1 MSHFEFIAV
10 LLSIVF
16 GLAIANLLS
25 GVLQA
30 FLRRELTDTRVAWSI
45 LVANVLL
52 VDWWVFI
59 QWSDH
64 TDWRFHEFL
73 YLAIWA
79 TVHYLLAVALFPYK
93 FLSDYSERLQQRF
106 VLVALIIVAIMDAGE
121 KVVLGDLLNPWYY
134 PFIIVFI
141 ISFATLPLLIAKDW
155 AMRFSGWVLAVG
167 LLVWSL
173 VARSSLEEL
182 IG

>member
-1 MSHFEFIAV
+1 MSKFEFIAV

-45 LVANVLL
+45 LVANILL
-52 VDWWVFI
+52 VDWWVFFK
-59 QWSDH
+59 WSDH

-93 FLSDYSERLQQRF
+93 FLSDYSEKLQQRF
-106 VLVALIIVAIMDAGE
+106 VLVALLVVAILDAGE
-121 KVVLGDLLNPWYY
+121 KAVLGDLLDPWYY
-134 PFIIVFI
+134 PFIILFI
-141 ISFATLPLLIAKDW
+141 ICFAILPLLITKSW
-155 AMRFSGWVLAVG
+155 AMRFSGWILAVG
-167 LLVWSL
+167 VLLWSV
-173 VARSSLEEL
+173 VARSVLER
-182 IG
+182 

>member
-1 MSHFEFIAV
+1 MSSFEFIAV
-10 LLSIVF
+10 LLSIIF

-30 FLRRELTDTRVAWSI
+30 FLRGELTDTRVAWSI
-45 LVANVLL
+45 LVGNILL
-52 VDWWVFI
+52 VDWWVFF
-59 QWSDH
+59 QWNDH

-79 TVHYLLAVALFPYK
+79 TLHYLLAVALFPYK
-93 FLSDYSERLQQRF
+93 FLSEYSEKLQQRF
-106 VLVALIIVAIMDAGE
+106 VLVTLIVVAIMDAGE

-134 PFIIVFI
+134 PFIILFI
-141 ISFATLPLLIAKDW
+141 VSFAMLPLLITKGW

-167 LLVWSL
+167 LLLWS
-173 VARSSLEEL
+173 VFARSLLVS
-182 IG
+182 

>member
-1 MSHFEFIAV
+1 MSNFEFIAV

-30 FLRRELTDTRVAWSI
+30 FLRGELTDTRVAWSI
-45 LVANVLL
+45 LVGNILL
-52 VDWWVFI
+52 LDWWVFY

-93 FLSDYSERLQQRF
+93 FLSDYSEKLQQRI
-106 VLVALIIVAIMDAGE
+106 VLVTLIVVAILDTGE
-121 KVVLGDLLNPWYY
+121 KAVLGDLLNPWYY
-134 PFIIVFI
+134 PLIILFIV
-141 ISFATLPLLIAKDW
+141 SFAVLPLVITKAW
-155 AMRFSGWVLAVG
+155 AMRFSGWTMAVG
-167 LLVWSL
+167 VLLWSV
-173 VARSSLEEL
+173 VARSPLVS
-182 IG
+182 